1 MKGLTGRAI
10 LTEKRYRV
18 HTLIV
23 KSTEFIKSATRP
35 AHYPE
40 GDLPEIAF
48 AGRSN
53 VGKSSLVNV
62 LVNRKNLVR
71 TSSTPGRT
79 QLINFFQV
87 NDDFMMVD
95 LPGYGYAKVP
105 LAVKKDWRPMM
116 ETYLSKRRN
125 LRAVI
130 LILDIRRIPVEEDL
144 QMLAW
149 LRAFSIPPII
159 VVTKCD
165 KVSKNER
172 AKQTAVITAR
182 MGLGKGELTFF
193 SALSKEGKD
202 GVWARI
208 DALLHPAQDE
218 VATDAAGPPVEP
230 PDAIDADK
238 LGADAAKPEVGN

>member
-1 MKGLTGRAI
+1 M
-10 LTEKRYRV
+10 
-18 HTLIV
+18 IV

-87 NDDFMMVD
+87 NDNFMMVD

-125 LRAVI
+125 LRGVI
-130 LILDIRRIPVEEDL
+130 LILDIRRVPVEEDL

-165 KVSKNER
+165 KLSKNER
-172 AKQTAVITAR
+172 AKQSAVIMAR
-182 MGLGKGELTFF
+182 LGLEKSDLNFF
-193 SALSKEGKD
+193 SALSKEGKE

-208 DALLHPAQDE
+208 DALLQVP
-218 VATDAAGPPVEP
+218 TAGAES
-230 PDAIDADK
+230 AGEAGQ
-238 LGADAAKPEVGN
+238 GAESTAPEGTGRE